1 MENQNSEKK
10 MKYLYRS
17 RTNRVISGVCG
28 GMSDYLGL
36 DATLIRIL
44 FVLLAFI
51 NGIGILL
58 YLLALIIIPKNP
70 HSEESGAK
78 VQADTSN
85 TSILIGAILIIAGI
99 YFLLVNYAPFWF
111 PFDFYWH
118 WVFDWRLFWP
128 IMLIVLGVFYI
139 WYVASKPEKTTK
151 ESSLKRDDSR
161 QQEPTASTQT
171 GSNKRLY
178 RSLTNKKISGVCGGL
193 GEYFGVDPTWIRL
206 GWLLVSLFHP
216 PAGILV
222 YIILVIVVP
231 YEEQSTGITK

>member
-1 MENQNSEKK
+1 

-17 RTNRVISGVCG
+17 RTNKVLSGVCG
-28 GMSDYLGL
+28 GMSEYLGL
-36 DATLIRIL
+36 DVTLIRIL

-51 NGIGILL
+51 NGVGILL

-70 HSEESGAK
+70 YEKETRAK
-78 VQADTSN
+78 ARTDTSN

-99 YFLLVNYAPFWF
+99 YFLFANYAPFWF

-139 WYVASKPEKTTK
+139 WYVASKPEERAEHIPPETAEPRK
-151 ESSLKRDDSR
+151 E
-161 QQEPTASTQT
+161 EPVEPSQPK
-171 GSNKRLY
+171 SQKRLY
-178 RSLTNKKISGVCGGL
+178 RSLTNKKIAGVCGGL

-231 YEEQSTGITK
+231 YEEQKTELTK